1 MRRVKF
7 TSAVKMDRPYIIADM
22 NAELTLDD
30 TTAAFAVHNKLG
42 EYVGAPLEVGPTRA
56 ELEAQEEARIGT
68 LKRLAEGP
76 NDATWNDPGSE
87 PDGQPV
93 PEVAGAP
100 NSPEPKRPY
109 GNAPKSAWIKYA
121 VDMSGIRGCP
131 EITIERAEEMSK
143 ADLMSRY
150 GARLG
155 EED

>member
-7 TSAVKMDRPYIIADM
+7 TTAVKMDRPYIVADL

-30 TTAAFAVHNKLG
+30 ATADFAVRNKFG
-42 EYVGAPLEVGPTRA
+42 EYVGPPQEVGPTRA
-56 ELEAQEEARIGT
+56 ELEAAEEAR
-68 LKRLAEGP
+68 LAETYKT
-76 NDATWNDPGSE
+76 ATGQDWNDPGDE

-100 NSPEPKRPY
+100 DSPEPKRPY
-109 GNAPKSAWIKYA
+109 GNAPKSAWADYA
-121 VDMSGIRGCP
+121 VKMSGIKGCP
-131 EITIERAEEMSK
+131 VITMERAEEMSK